1 MLIRS
6 LTLAHD
12 PLLPPC
18 AVLPW
23 SVLLTPLSVEEL
35 VEDELPLVGV
45 LFVLGV
51 FVLGVLGVFVLGV
64 LFVLEVAPA
73 ELVTPEISPTVSAP
87 AAAAA
92 IVAAIVAREWS
103 RSAGR
108 LVMT

>member
-1 MLIRS
+1 M
-6 LTLAHD
+6 
-12 PLLPPC
+12 
-18 AVLPW
+18 LPW

-45 LFVLGV
+45 LF
-51 FVLGVLGVFVLGV
+51 VLGVFVLGV